1 MDFDNLSEKELLKA
15 CIQRNEEAWNA
26 FVKKY
31 ESPIYSTIE
40 KTLITYNSYFLYH
53 DMDDI
58 YHEVFLS
65 LHENNYRKL
74 RQYEGKNNCKVAT
87 WLKVVTKRLTINYI
101 IKSVKRQKKYKP
113 LEVDPPGPQDPH
125 EDPIVIEYKEIL
137 EKLIKDW
144 TSKEKEIFDLNL
156 ENNSPE
162 EITKKI
168 LEELVKE
175 LNPKE
180 RRFYKLHYEE
190 KLSPKE
196 IAEKMGRK
204 VGTVYSYK
212 SRITEKFKKIAK
224 KKDLLQDN

>member
-74 RQYEGKNNCKVAT
+74 RQYEGKNGCTVSS
-87 WLKVVTKRLTINYI
+87 WLALVTNRFTINH
-101 IKSVKRQKKYKP
+101 IKKAKRSKHI
-113 LEVDPPGPQDPH
+113 EGDPPGNVDVRERVSNPQPQPGD
-125 EDPIVIEYKEIL
+125 ELSVKESLEIL
-137 EKLIKDW
+137 KELVNNLKVDDKLFIKLYY
-144 TSKEKEIFDLNL
+144 EKELP
-156 ENNSPE
+156 PE
-162 EITKKI
+162 EIAEI
-168 LEELVKE
+168 LKCEVSTIYSRK
-175 LNPKE
+175 NRIK
-180 RRFYKLHYEE
+180 E
-190 KLSPKE
+190 KLQ
-196 IAEKMGRK
+196 
-204 VGTVYSYK
+204 
-212 SRITEKFKKIAK
+212 KIAK
-224 KKDLLQDN
+224 KKNLLQDN